1 MDFPFVVSLVVGVIS
16 IVLAVMAIWLGIQSE
31 RRSAEYYD
39 RTKDTLSEISQKAA
53 VIEGT
58 VSNTQEKLVD
68 TVTAI
73 AKPKEETQ
81 DEMIAKAVLPS
92 MVQNPQML
100 EKMIELSERQGEKQ
114 PGGGNK
120 PKKQRRSSSRRR

>member
-1 MDFPFVVSLVVGVIS
+1 MDFSYAFSLVVGVVS
-16 IVLAVMAIWLGIQSE
+16 IVLALVAISLARQSE
-31 RRSAEYYD
+31 RRSTENYD
-39 RTKDTLSEISQKAA
+39 RTKDILAEISQKAA

-81 DEMIAKAVLPS
+81 DEMIAKGLLEGALK
-92 MVQNPQML
+92 NPEIL
-100 EKMIELSERQGEKQ
+100 ERLMKMAEQQ
-114 PGGGNK
+114 GGNQ
-120 PKKQRRSSSRRR
+120 PTGGNTP

>member
-1 MDFPFVVSLVVGVIS
+1 M
-16 IVLAVMAIWLGIQSE
+16 VLAVMAIWLGIQSE

-58 VSNTQEKLVD
+58 VSKTQDKLVD